1 MDHHIAETVDATKV
15 KLGREDALKLAKK
28 VTRIIAGKGKKI
40 TSLDMKKDKP
50 DEETLTGIL
59 LGPTGNLR
67 APTMIVGN
75 TMLVGF
81 NEEAYAILKD

>member
-1 MDHHIAETVDATKV
+1 
-15 KLGREDALKLAKK
+15 LPKK
-28 VTRIIAGKGKKI
+28 VSRIIAGKGKKI

-50 DEETLTGIL
+50 DEETLAGIL

-81 NEEAYAILKD
+81 NEEAYGFLKD